1 MDNGILEL
9 IRERDKVLYKSNKNK
24 DDKELRSKFNLLR
37 NKVQREIRKAKTNFF
52 KDKIEENKDNPK
64 KLWKQFKS
72 LGYSSKCTSNS
83 KIILDINNDPCFEP
97 QKISDHMN
105 NYFLN
110 VASNLVNMLPVASG
124 LFLTTS
130 NLFRYWPTFR

>member
-1 MDNGILEL
+1 MDNVILEL

-24 DDKELRSKFNLLR
+24 DDRELRSKFNLLR

-72 LGYSSKCTSNS
+72 LGYSSKSTSNS

-97 QKISDHMN
+97 PKISDHMN
-105 NYFLN
+105 NSFLN
-110 VASNLVNMLPVASG
+110 VASNLVSMLLGASG
-124 LFLTTS
+124 LF
-130 NLFRYWPTFR
+130 